1 MTVIKLVIRKDGR
14 VESMEVL
21 ETEGH
26 ESLHDASEAALKAF
40 APYWPLPDHFPEEN
54 LVISIGLH
62 YPAFRR

>member
-1 MTVIKLVIRKDGR
+1 
-14 VESMEVL
+14 MEII

-54 LVISIGLH
+54 LVITLGLH